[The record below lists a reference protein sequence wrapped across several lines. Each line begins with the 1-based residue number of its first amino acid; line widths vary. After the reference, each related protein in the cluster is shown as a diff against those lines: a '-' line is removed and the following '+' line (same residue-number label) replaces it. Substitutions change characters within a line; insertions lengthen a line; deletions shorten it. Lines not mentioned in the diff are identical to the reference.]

1 MELEAILK
9 FMSIVAVCVTVLVLA
24 IIILVGIYK
33 LKELLYKQTPAK
45 IRAATN
51 TSDGANFSFK
61 KFLGYAA
68 MFIALFYKPN

>member
-51 TSDGANFSFK
+51 TSDGGFSFK